1 MKRWLLP
8 LLLVVSLG
16 VNIGLL
22 LHWAWPRLAGSGS
35 GPRSGWSAGPM
46 RRHLGLSSEQ
56 AQRLEAERLQVLARV
71 EPLQQELRGRRRE
84 LFTLLKNRE
93 PREVELDALL
103 NEIARLQAA
112 IEKVFVL
119 HSLKMRDNFSTEQR
133 RKYEG
138 CLERGLCP
146 GMAAAG
152 SCPPGKMGGRGSG
165 QPGCGDAAEAK
176 K

>member
-16 VNIGLL
+16 LNIGLL
-22 LHWAWPRLAGSGS
+22 LHWAWPRLAGSGPD
-35 GPRSGWSAGPM
+35 PRSGWRAGPM
-46 RRHLGLSSEQ
+46 RRHLGLSPEQ
-56 AQRLEAERLQVLARV
+56 AQRMEDERLQVLARV
-71 EPLQQELRGRRRE
+71 EPLQLELRGRRRE
-84 LFTLLKNRE
+84 LFALLKG
-93 PREVELDALL
+93 PEVRPAELDALL

-119 HSLKMRDNFSTEQR
+119 HSLKMRDGFSAEQR
-133 RKYEG
+133 RKFEG

-152 SCPPGKMGGRGSG
+152 SCPPGGQSG
-165 QPGCGDAAEAK
+165 AGCGEMVRVK
-176 K
+176 SH